1 LIIDNV
7 SVIEGG
13 DFVFNIK
20 LVTKNNTTILIESAS
35 PTDINFSSINGKD
48 ATNIY
53 DVATSPFDYNG
64 ITNKTFTIP
73 PLTTTTNLF
82 SVISLEHIIFEQN
95 ELYAL
100 NGTIT
105 SNNTLNAEA
114 KGIGAILDN
123 DAELSIKT
131 GNSRND

>member
-1 LIIDNV
+1 MIIDNV

-20 LVTKNNTTILIESAS
+20 LVTKNNTTLLIESAS

-53 DVATSPFDYNG
+53 DVATSPSDYNG

-73 PLTTTTNLF
+73 PLTTTNLF

>member
-1 LIIDNV
+1 MSIDNV
-7 SVIEGG
+7 TVFEGG

-20 LVTKNNTTILIESAS
+20 LVTKNNTTLLIESAS

-73 PLTTTTNLF
+73 PLTTTNLF

-123 DAELSIKT
+123 DAAPTIT
-131 GNSRND
+131 MGNSRND